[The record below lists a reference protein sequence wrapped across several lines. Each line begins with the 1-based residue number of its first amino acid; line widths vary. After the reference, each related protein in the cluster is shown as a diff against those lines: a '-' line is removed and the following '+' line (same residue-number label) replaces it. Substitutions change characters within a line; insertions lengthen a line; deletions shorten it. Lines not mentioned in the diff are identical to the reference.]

1 MNKVLVKYSGDK
13 VYVIDENDLDYD
25 TLKNIL
31 TRRGYKL
38 IPMKNREKFIHKFFP
53 ESCSKID
60 EDKNSLTIITDTQ
73 PSKNIAEHLDHL
85 NLTVKWL
92 LSVLN
97 KFNIGF
103 CIYTKEKY
111 LAYNNVF
118 KKITG
123 ISSEAIANAR
133 IGTFLTD
140 ISRKSLKKYINECLN
155 KEINHFAVDLEMKE
169 KKDGEKLYKFF
180 GYQLNIEGN
189 TFGCGYILNEKEHD
203 LDDPEQL
210 RVNKL
215 VISELNQAFR
225 ILNKVLSIDI
235 NKVEKDSKE
244 KIINEI
250 AEDQPNYSRINLSDR
265 EYEVL
270 MLIYKGYTNQQI
282 ANELY
287 ISKRT
292 VDFHR
297 SNLLGK
303 TNSRNTA
310 DLIRFAVQN
319 HLIVD

>member
-1 MNKVLVKYSGDK
+1 MNRVLIKYAGDQI
-13 VYVIDENDLDYD
+13 YVIDENDLDYN

-38 IPMKNREKFIHKFFP
+38 IPVNNHEKFIKQFFP
-53 ESCSKID
+53 ESCSTENED
-60 EDKNSLTIITDTQ
+60 ENTLTIITENL
-73 PSKNIAEHLDHL
+73 PSRNILEHLNHL
-85 NLTVKWL
+85 NLTVEWL
-92 LSVLN
+92 LTVLE

-103 CIYTKEKY
+103 CIYSQEQY

-123 ISSEAIANAR
+123 LSYEAITNAR

-140 ISRKSLKKYINECLN
+140 ISRKSLTKYIKECLN
-155 KEINHFAVDLEMKE
+155 KKINYFAVDIEMKE
-169 KKDGEKLYKFF
+169 KKHGERLYKFS

-189 TFGCGYILNEKEHD
+189 SFGTGYILNEKEHD
-203 LDDPEQL
+203 LENQEKL

-225 ILNKVLSIDI
+225 ILNKVQSIDV
-235 NKVEKDSKE
+235 NKVKKDSKE

-250 AEDQPNYSRINLSDR
+250 AENQPNYSRVNLSDR